1 MSEKLSSMLG
11 PRVSFVDE
19 SIFGINWF
27 NVSEI
32 MINSV
37 QEKGSKTPVNIKLLI
52 LSWNNRC
59 ISHKWKDTV

>member
-1 MSEKLSSMLG
+1 MGEKLSSMLG

-37 QEKGSKTPVNIKLLI
+37 QEKGSKSPVNIKI
-52 LSWNNRC
+52 AY
-59 ISHKWKDTV
+59 IIFEQQVYIP